1 MRRDTFL
8 FFEYFYFSISFFV
21 VEWPICINVCR
32 EHSMSGETQP
42 DTTVSFWFHYFRWPR
57 TQPPSVPSV
66 ESKPRRTYRDALLT
80 NLPVATEHDALLH
93 ETYLFV

>member
-1 MRRDTFL
+1 MR
-8 FFEYFYFSISFFV
+8 
-21 VEWPICINVCR
+21 INVCLLL
-32 EHSMSGETQP
+32 SMSGETQP

-57 TQPPSVPSV
+57 TPQPPSVASV

-80 NLPVATEHDALLH
+80 NLPVANEHDALLH

>member
-1 MRRDTFL
+1 MR
-8 FFEYFYFSISFFV
+8 
-21 VEWPICINVCR
+21 INVCR
-32 EHSMSGETQP
+32 ERSMPAETQP
-42 DTTVSFWFHYFRWPR
+42 DTTVTFWFHYFRWPR
-57 TQPPSVPSV
+57 TPQPPSVPSV

>member
-1 MRRDTFL
+1 
-8 FFEYFYFSISFFV
+8 
-21 VEWPICINVCR
+21 
-32 EHSMSGETQP
+32 MSGETLP
-42 DTTVSFWFHYFRWPR
+42 DTTVTFWFDYFRWPR
-57 TQPPSVPSV
+57 TPQIPTVASITNI

>member
-1 MRRDTFL
+1 MR
-8 FFEYFYFSISFFV
+8 
-21 VEWPICINVCR
+21 INVPLR
-32 EHSMSGETQP
+32 RRMSGETLP
-42 DTTVSFWFHYFRWPR
+42 DTPATSWFHYFRWPS
-57 TQPPSVPSV
+57 TPQSPSVAII

>member
-1 MRRDTFL
+1 
-8 FFEYFYFSISFFV
+8 
-21 VEWPICINVCR
+21 
-32 EHSMSGETQP
+32 MSGETLP
-42 DTTVSFWFHYFRWPR
+42 DTPATSWFRYFRWPR
-57 TQPPSVPSV
+57 TPQSPSVASI